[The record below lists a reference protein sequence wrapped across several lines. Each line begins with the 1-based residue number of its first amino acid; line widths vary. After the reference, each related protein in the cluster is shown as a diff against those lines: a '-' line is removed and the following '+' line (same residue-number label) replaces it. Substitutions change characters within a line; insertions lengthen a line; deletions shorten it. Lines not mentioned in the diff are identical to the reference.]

1 MLLGGGRNPRGLTIE
16 RTARNDELG
25 RIDVDGSER
34 SRRRFFGTSSH
45 FEIDLPGRLRSVCE
59 NGHHVVRDFG
69 VAPENREHVPLTTRL
84 VDESTR
90 SQRRQKRDV
99 VGKNAELA
107 RGTGRHDFL
116 DLLIEEQSLGCD
128 DSKSKARR
136 CHLVFAVQAARRLA
150 FSMTSSIVPCM

>member
-1 MLLGGGRNPRGLTIE
+1 MLLGSGCNPRGLTIE
-16 RTARNDELG
+16 RAARDDELG

-45 FEIDLPGRLRSVCE
+45 FEIDLPGRLRPVCQ
-59 NGHHVVRDFG
+59 NGHHVVGDLG
-69 VAPENREHVPLTTRL
+69 IAPEDREHVALTTRL

-90 SQRRQKRDV
+90 GQRRQKCDV
-99 VGKNAELA
+99 VWKDTELP
-107 RGTGRHDFL
+107 RGAGRHDFL
-116 DLLIEEQSLGCD
+116 DLLVEEQSLGCD